1 MTRRTRQNR
10 SGRSP
15 AAVKAQLPPCSRRRC
30 PTCREGM
37 AFRNLRDDLGE
48 EEGDVLVVDGVVLVV
63 PVPRVLPAG
72 EDVRIDE
79 HADGD
84 GDVAAVNEVVQDER
98 AAYLRDAGWAGS
110 YCAGPWMRNVRKVPR
125 ACPAVGLNRVRGHG
139 VCPAGGSEV
148 AGRASRWPP
157 GGGRRAIIIP
167 GRKGFPSGRC
177 VSRLQRPG
185 WKGSVHNSQQ
195 GIEEASPSR
204 PGAGSPSAAR
214 RSSKWPVRGAVRR
227 R

>member
-1 MTRRTRQNR
+1 
-10 SGRSP
+10 
-15 AAVKAQLPPCSRRRC
+15 
-30 PTCREGM
+30 M

-110 YCAGPWMRNVRKVPR
+110 YCAGPWMRNF
-125 ACPAVGLNRVRGHG
+125 
-139 VCPAGGSEV
+139 
-148 AGRASRWPP
+148 
-157 GGGRRAIIIP
+157 RRCL
-167 GRKGFPSGRC
+167 GQSGWWFGSGR
-177 VSRLQRPG
+177 
-185 WKGSVHNSQQ
+185 Q
-195 GIEEASPSR
+195 GIPVALRGRSSSLAVEDFR
-204 PGAGSPSAAR
+204 PGAAYRGFSGRVGRAACR
-214 RSSKWPVRGAVRR
+214 TVGKEVRGRHLCGLGPGRFLRLGVRR
-227 R
+227 GGPSGDDDDFATDSARFTEAVDVREGGERV